1 MSDTDDLIELL
12 QCISRGEEEAYKRFY
27 DKTSPRI
34 FGLALKILK
43 RREWA
48 EDVTQETYV
57 RVWYHAGEYHS
68 GRGSVMTWLI
78 SICRNL
84 AIDKFRSRSAKEAEG
99 GLDPDLLIS
108 HQDGP
113 ELSIVGFQ
121 SNVLLQGCI
130 EELSESQRTSIL
142 LSFIEGLSHQQVT
155 VRMGKPLG
163 TVKSWVRRGL
173 QSLRRCLQQ

>member
-1 MSDTDDLIELL
+1 MTDTDEFIDLL
-12 QCISRGEEEAYKRFY
+12 QQISRGDESAYKRFY

-34 FGLALKILK
+34 FGLSLKILK

-48 EDVTQETYV
+48 EDITQETYV

-68 GRGSVMTWLI
+68 ARGSVMTWLM

-84 AIDKFRSRSAKEAEG
+84 AIDKFRSKSAKEAEG
-99 GLDPDLLIS
+99 GADPDQLIS
-108 HQDGP
+108 HQEGP
-113 ELSIVGFQ
+113 ELSIAGFQ
-121 SNVLLQGCI
+121 SNLILQGCI

-142 LSFIEGLSHQQVT
+142 LSFFEGLSHQQVT
-155 VRMGKPLG
+155 ERLGQPLG

-173 QSLRRCLQQ
+173 QSLRRCLEQ